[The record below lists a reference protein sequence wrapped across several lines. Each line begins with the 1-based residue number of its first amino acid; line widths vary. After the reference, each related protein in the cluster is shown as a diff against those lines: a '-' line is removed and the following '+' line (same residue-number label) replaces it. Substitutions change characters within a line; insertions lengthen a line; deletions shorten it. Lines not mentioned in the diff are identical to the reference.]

1 MRFVTVTSDNK
12 VYNGLLGIQQAM
24 FLDLEKGLV
33 SESWVHS
40 GKLFLDNEDTLYF
53 KWEPIKDY
61 NDDYDYIYRIENTFG
76 LVDSAVELFNSVQDN
91 INIGKRRFILI
102 YKNREFYDG
111 IHGWKEFINLT
122 IDAL

>member
-24 FLDLEKGLV
+24 FLDLEKGLFF
-33 SESWVHS
+33 ESWVHS
-40 GKLFLDNEDTLYF
+40 GKLFLDNEDTLYL
-53 KWEPIKDY
+53 KGEPIENY
-61 NDDYDYIYRIENTFG
+61 NDNYDYIYRIENVFG
-76 LVDSAVELFNSVQDN
+76 SVDCAVELFNSVKDN
-91 INIGKRRFILI
+91 IDIGKRNHILI
-102 YKNREFYDG
+102 NRNKEFYDG